1 MDITAPSTMD
11 EAVEDTEVSASSDV
25 DDEEL
30 VPVSLLLLP
39 LPLRLLV
46 AVGFTLS
53 LFLDILTNALMTILA
68 CSVKTKF

>member
-1 MDITAPSTMD
+1 MD

-25 DDEEL
+25 DEEEL

-39 LPLRLLV
+39 LPLRLLA

-53 LFLDILTNALMTILA
+53 LFLDIFTKALITILA